1 MKKLEAAY
9 RILKT
14 LDKYQGKEEFNNQMI
29 SADKVGL
36 GYEEWEQLLILMAKR
51 GLIEGVAYEQTP
63 SNPQPKIV
71 EPVHPLI
78 TWEGLEYLEIDR
90 VVVRGFSKCQP
101 EVLKQAGEIF

>member
-1 MKKLEAAY
+1 MKKLKAAY

-36 GYEEWEQLLILMAKR
+36 GYE
-51 GLIEGVAYEQTP
+51 QTP

-78 TWEGLEYLEIDR
+78 TWKGLEYLGTNR
-90 VVVRGFSKCQP
+90 AMSKVA
-101 EVLKQAGEIF
+101 EVLKQAGVIF

>member
-1 MKKLEAAY
+1 MKKLKAAY

-14 LDKYQGKEEFNNQMI
+14 PDKYQGKEGFNNQMI

-71 EPVHPLI
+71 GPVHPLI
-78 TWEGLEYLEIDR
+78 TWEGLEYLETDR

-101 EVLKQAGEIF
+101 EVLKLAGEIF

>member
-1 MKKLEAAY
+1 MKKLKVAY

-14 LDKYQGKEEFNNQMI
+14 PDKYQGKEEFNNQMI

-36 GYEEWEQLLILMAKR
+36 GYE
-51 GLIEGVAYEQTP
+51 QTP

-71 EPVHPLI
+71 KPVHPLI
-78 TWEGLEYLEIDR
+78 TWEGLEYLETDR
-90 VVVRGFSKCQP
+90 TTSKVA